1 MKDLFICLLLNL
13 KNHGNLVSATMYK
26 GDDFS
31 AIEIEKDGAVYTVTI
46 AKSGKNAE
54 R

>member
-26 GDDFS
+26 GDEF
-31 AIEIEKDGAVYTVTI
+31 AKVEVEKDGAVYTVAIT
-46 AKSGKNAE
+46 KSEPYAE
-54 R
+54 